1 MFGGGY
7 VYTSELASRG
17 RALEKQREAM
27 FGANSSERQAEEA
40 KTAEYRLKDN
50 KDKFSTTQGSI
61 EAQLTQQVVGLVSK
75 EEYGRRRRELEEGPA
90 AAAAEEEAEA
100 AKPKKKKKGKE
111 KAGALSFAMDDGEDG
126 GEAEAALPKK
136 PKKNPTVDFVPDLAK
151 EMEPAAPPPSKPAPK
166 ESAAPPATLPDGYS
180 CIKVIN
186 AEPCVLELCL
196 EVVASASL
204 PKTRI
209 SSITAQS
216 IFMSVQASERDN
228 KANEVMLAFLR
239 SVLGGTAVAAEVV
252 RGWKAPVKA
261 VRISGVDSADLAY
274 HRLLSAHRAI
284 K

>member
-7 VYTSELASRG
+7 VYTSELASLG
-17 RALEKQREAM
+17 RHLEKQREEM
-27 FGANSSERQAEEA
+27 FGANSKERQQEEQ
-40 KTAEYRLKDN
+40 KTAEYRLKDSE
-50 KDKFSTTQGSI
+50 DKFSKTSHSV

-90 AAAAEEEAEA
+90 AAEAEDA

-111 KAGALSFAMDDGEDG
+111 KAGALSFAMDEGEDG

-136 PKKNPTVDFVPDLAK
+136 PKKNPTVAFVPELAK
-151 EMEPAAPPPSKPAPK
+151 EAEAPAPPPSKPEPK
-166 ESAAPPATLPDGYS
+166 ESAAPAATLPEGYS
-180 CIKVIN
+180 CIKVISS
-186 AEPCVLELCL
+186 APCVLELCL
-196 EVVASASL
+196 EVNASASV

-209 SSITAQS
+209 TSITAQC
-216 IFMSVQASERDN
+216 IHMSVQASERDN

-239 SVLGGTAVAAEVV
+239 SVLGGTGVTAEVV

-261 VRISGVDSADLAY
+261 IRLNGVESADLAY

>member
-1 MFGGGY
+1 MQTRGESTLMFGGGY

-126 GEAEAALPKK
+126 GEAEASASLPKK
-136 PKKNPTVDFVPDLAK
+136 PKKNPTVDFVLHR
-151 EMEPAAPPPSKPAPK
+151 
-166 ESAAPPATLPDGYS
+166 Y
-180 CIKVIN
+180 
-186 AEPCVLELCL
+186 
-196 EVVASASL
+196 
-204 PKTRI
+204 
-209 SSITAQS
+209 
-216 IFMSVQASERDN
+216 
-228 KANEVMLAFLR
+228 FL
-239 SVLGGTAVAAEVV
+239 T
-252 RGWKAPVKA
+252 P
-261 VRISGVDSADLAY
+261 
-274 HRLLSAHRAI
+274 
-284 K
+284 

>member
-1 MFGGGY
+1 MQARGEPTLMFGGGY

-136 PKKNPTVDFVPDLAK
+136 PKKNPTVDFVRHRYFLTPTLNPNPSPNPNPNPD
-151 EMEPAAPPPSKPAPK
+151 
-166 ESAAPPATLPDGYS
+166 
-180 CIKVIN
+180 
-186 AEPCVLELCL
+186 
-196 EVVASASL
+196 
-204 PKTRI
+204 
-209 SSITAQS
+209 
-216 IFMSVQASERDN
+216 QARQG
-228 KANEVMLAFLR
+228 A
-239 SVLGGTAVAAEVV
+239 G
-252 RGWKAPVKA
+252 
-261 VRISGVDSADLAY
+261 
-274 HRLLSAHRAI
+274 
-284 K
+284 